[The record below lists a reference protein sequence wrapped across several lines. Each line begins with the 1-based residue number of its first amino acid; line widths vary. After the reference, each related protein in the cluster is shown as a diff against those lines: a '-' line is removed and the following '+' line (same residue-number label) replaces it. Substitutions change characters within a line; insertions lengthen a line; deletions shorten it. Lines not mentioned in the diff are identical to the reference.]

1 MSSYFNDPDH
11 PNPLPDRDQTHTAV
25 LLLIRAIKRAYFYHF
40 KVLINTFNTSA
51 QTAAHGAP
59 CADPFLYRRGAR
71 RAGADVWF
79 EPKPGNFRTTD

>member
-1 MSSYFNDPDH
+1 MSSCFNGPDH

-51 QTAAHGAP
+51 QSAA
-59 CADPFLYRRGAR
+59 
-71 RAGADVWF
+71 RAGADVCF
-79 EPKPGNFRTTD
+79 EDQTFKVH